1 MHENMKK
8 KIRLLCCIHDLR
20 GRGAERVLITLL
32 NKFDR
37 ERYQIA
43 LFVYHSLFA
52 MKLPED
58 IEVLSA
64 GIESYPPAAGL
75 FTKLRMNLLKVFALG
90 RALRRYKP
98 DVVLSVAGTNETLIT
113 ARYLFYNKMKVILSE
128 HTMPSASTMEA
139 KNRFVRYLMN
149 RLISLTYPRADL
161 IITPSKGVMDDL
173 YRNYGIPQETI
184 KVIPNPLD
192 MEQIQDAS
200 RMQSNFV
207 FPDDGCFRIGY
218 IGSLSREK
226 NVPCL
231 LKACAILKRDKL
243 PVRLF
248 IVGEG
253 AAKESLKNLSKEIG
267 IEDCV
272 HFLGY
277 QENPYVILR
286 NLDVLVVPSFYE
298 TFSYAMIEAM
308 ACGVPVVSSKW
319 PGCEDLYRDMEN
331 CLLVPVDDH
340 KQLAAAIE
348 KLIRQDGLK
357 DILVSKGLELVKR
370 YDAKLVVEQYDA
382 AIKSVLNP
390 GTSV

>member
-20 GRGAERVLITLL
+20 GRGAERVLVTLL

-64 GIESYPPAAGL
+64 EIKSYPPSAGL
-75 FTKLRMNLLKVFALG
+75 FAKLRMNLLKVFALG

-98 DVVLSVAGTNETLIT
+98 DVVLSVAGTNETLII

-128 HTMPSASTMEA
+128 HTMPSASTREA
-139 KNRFVRYLMN
+139 ENRFVRYLIN

-161 IITPSKGVMDDL
+161 IITPSKGVVNDL
-173 YRNYGIPQETI
+173 YQNYGIPQEKI

-200 RMQSNFV
+200 RMQSKFV

-231 LKACAILKRDKL
+231 LKACAILKQDKL

-253 AAKESLKNLSKEIG
+253 EAKESLKSLSRELG
-267 IEDCV
+267 VEDCV

-277 QENPYVILR
+277 QENPYAILK

-298 TFSYAMIEAM
+298 TFSYVMIEAM

-319 PGCEDLYRDMEN
+319 PGCEDIYRDMEN
-331 CLLVPVDDH
+331 CLLFPVDDH
-340 KQLAAAIE
+340 EQLAIAIE
-348 KLIRQDGLK
+348 RLIRQVDL
-357 DILVSKGLELVKR
+357 R
-370 YDAKLVVEQYDA
+370 
-382 AIKSVLNP
+382 SVLLKNGLGFAQGFDSSVVVAEYEATIEGVLA
-390 GTSV
+390 GT